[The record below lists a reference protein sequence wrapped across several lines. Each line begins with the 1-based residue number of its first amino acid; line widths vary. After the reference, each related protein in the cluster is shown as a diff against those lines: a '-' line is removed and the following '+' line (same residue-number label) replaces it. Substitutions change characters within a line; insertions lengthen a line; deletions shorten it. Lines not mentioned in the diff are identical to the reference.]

1 MTRVFITGIA
11 GFVGSWLARRLLNEG
26 YEVHGADIIS
36 PSSAWRLRDIISR
49 IKYHWQSIQDIR
61 ELPYEIVVHLSAQAD
76 VPFAFSSPNYT
87 AQTNVLGTLNLLEV
101 ARKSKE
107 LKHFIHM
114 SSESVYGKAQY
125 LPIDEKHPLQPV
137 NIYGATKAAGDI
149 LAQTYYRCFSVP
161 VTVLRSGTLYGPT
174 MRLKQ
179 VVSIF
184 LKQALEGKPITVEGG
199 TQTRDFNYIGN
210 YIDFVLEVIKQP
222 EKTIG
227 EVYNVASGRETSILE
242 LAKLCIK
249 VANSNSELSIKPFR
263 PGEEGVRLALDI
275 SKAKSL
281 GWAPKVDLEEGL
293 AETYDW
299 FKSIS

>member
-1 MTRVFITGIA
+1 
-11 GFVGSWLARRLLNEG
+11 
-26 YEVHGADIIS
+26 
-36 PSSAWRLRDIISR
+36 
-49 IKYHWQSIQDIR
+49 
-61 ELPYEIVVHLSAQAD
+61 
-76 VPFAFSSPNYT
+76 
-87 AQTNVLGTLNLLEV
+87 
-101 ARKSKE
+101 
-107 LKHFIHM
+107 
-114 SSESVYGKAQY
+114 
-125 LPIDEKHPLQPV
+125 
-137 NIYGATKAAGDI
+137 
-149 LAQTYYRCFSVP
+149 
-161 VTVLRSGTLYGPT
+161 

-199 TQTRDFNYIGN
+199 TQTRDFNYVGN

-299 FKSIS
+299 LKSTS